1 MSGVP
6 ETNNISANG
15 GTKRAGTGRERG
27 CVFRVIRVSGT
38 MRKAEEE
45 AIRRARREIVRVKA
59 AEEEGVLGG
68 LVSEV
73 GDVSGRD
80 VDVDVGIGVGD
91 LSGSEDGM
99 DCGDSD

>member
-1 MSGVP
+1 
-6 ETNNISANG
+6 
-15 GTKRAGTGRERG
+15 
-27 CVFRVIRVSGT
+27 
-38 MRKAEEE
+38 
-45 AIRRARREIVRVKA
+45 
-59 AEEEGVLGG
+59 

>member
-1 MSGVP
+1 
-6 ETNNISANG
+6 
-15 GTKRAGTGRERG
+15 
-27 CVFRVIRVSGT
+27 